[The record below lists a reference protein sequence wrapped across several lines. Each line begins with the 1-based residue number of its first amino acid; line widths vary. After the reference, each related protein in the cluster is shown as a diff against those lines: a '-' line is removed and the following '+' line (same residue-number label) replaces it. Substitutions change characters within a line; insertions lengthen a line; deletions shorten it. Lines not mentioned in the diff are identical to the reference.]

1 MSKTRLKTSLK
12 AGLALVSLIFASVLT
27 PCNAGAQETYFTI
40 NGQRVSPEEAQGY
53 QLLQQSVP
61 LLNTG
66 RNQEA
71 VAMLQQASQL
81 APNVAEIH
89 NNLGLGLAKL
99 GRTDEAQTE
108 LEIATRLKPTLDVA
122 WMSLGGLY
130 QTQGKIKK
138 SLETYGEFVSRF
150 PGHPDVSKVKA
161 IINGM
166 NKEIAEGVL
175 SAEEVSAPADNYL
188 KELKGQIMKW
198 PASRMP
204 IKVFIA
210 SGAGVP
216 GYKLSFDSVLRQSFA
231 EWAEASGGLVSFQFV
246 PNQAAANLVCTW
258 TNDPTSMK
266 NTAEAGETN
275 VSADRQGIVQG
286 SIKFLTVPL
295 VQALPVTDN
304 FLKQTCLHEIGHAL
318 GFGGHTNNKSDTMFF
333 TIRFSDQP
341 PSLSARDKRSIQ
353 LLYEGNITQ

>member
-1 MSKTRLKTSLK
+1 MVKVTVKQAAT
-12 AGLALVSLIFASVLT
+12 LALTLLSLSCFNPWAS
-27 PCNAGAQETYFTI
+27 AQETYYTI
-40 NGQRVSPEEAQGY
+40 NGQRVTAEEAQGY

-61 LLNTG
+61 LLNVG
-66 RNQEA
+66 KNQEA
-71 VAMLQQASQL
+71 VSMLQQASQL

-108 LEIATRLKPTLDVA
+108 LEIATRLKPSLDVA

-138 SLETYGEFVSRF
+138 SLDTYGEFVTRF
-150 PGHPDVSKVKA
+150 PNHPDVSKVKA

-175 SAEEVSAPADNYL
+175 STEEVAAPADNYL

-210 SGAGVP
+210 PGASVP

-231 EWAEASGGLVSFQFV
+231 DWSEASNGLVTFQFV
-246 PNQAAANLVCTW
+246 PNEAAANLVCSW
-258 TNDPTSMK
+258 TNDPGTMK
-266 NTAEAGETN
+266 NRAEAGETN
-275 VSADRQGIVQG
+275 ISADRQGIVQG

-353 LLYEGNITQ
+353 LLYEGNNTQ